1 MRIAIVHTLGLALLV
16 AGPAAAQVP
25 AKDRMVVM
33 ISLDGFPAY
42 DLDDAA
48 LPIPTL
54 RELIRSGVSARMS
67 TVNPTVT
74 WPNHT
79 TMVTGVRPEEHGLLV
94 NGAITATGAWPPVK
108 VEPMLDKTRMVHAR
122 TVYDA
127 AHDAGLTT
135 AQVDWVAINKAPT
148 ITWAFTEWGDRAGA
162 VEQEMNRA
170 GVVTGVD
177 GQDFTKL
184 NIVFRDQVWAK
195 AAAHII
201 RQHKPNLLL
210 VHFLSLD
217 SVHHRYGPKTLAA
230 TSAIAFLD
238 GCVAQVIAAIR
249 EAGMT
254 ERATVF
260 VVADHGFKAYTK
272 EIHAALALNAAGL
285 SGKAYVLNEGGSA
298 LVYLEKSQRDELLPR
313 AVKALESVEGVDRVV
328 GRDGFPALGLPTP
341 EHDPQ
346 MSDLF
351 VTAKTGYSFAGA
363 AGGPVTAAA
372 AQTGGSHGY
381 IASDPDMDALFIA
394 SGYGIAGGAKL
405 DRIANVDV
413 APTIA
418 RLLGVA
424 LPSAKGKAL
433 PIAP

>member
-1 MRIAIVHTLGLALLV
+1 
-16 AGPAAAQVP
+16 
-25 AKDRMVVM
+25 
-33 ISLDGFPAY
+33 
-42 DLDDAA
+42 
-48 LPIPTL
+48 
-54 RELIRSGVSARMS
+54 
-67 TVNPTVT
+67 
-74 WPNHT
+74 
-79 TMVTGVRPEEHGLLV
+79 
-94 NGAITATGAWPPVK
+94 
-108 VEPMLDKTRMVHAR
+108 
-122 TVYDA
+122 
-127 AHDAGLTT
+127 
-135 AQVDWVAINKAPT
+135 
-148 ITWAFTEWGDRAGA
+148 
-162 VEQEMNRA
+162 
-170 GVVTGVD
+170 
-177 GQDFTKL
+177 
-184 NIVFRDQVWAK
+184 
-195 AAAHII
+195 
-201 RQHKPNLLL
+201 
-210 VHFLSLD
+210 
-217 SVHHRYGPKTLAA
+217 
-230 TSAIAFLD
+230 
-238 GCVAQVIAAIR
+238 VIAAIR

-285 SGKAYVLNEGGSA
+285 SGKAYVLNEGGGA